1 MSSIR
6 EVAHA
11 AGVSVATVS
20 RALSCPEKVSKST
33 RKKVQQAID
42 ELKYRPNML
51 ARNFRSARSYSLLV
65 LVPDISNPFFA
76 LVIRAI
82 EDRAQQKGYSVLLGD
97 TRDSAKREQDYM
109 RLAETR
115 LADGVIQL
123 RPHSL
128 GDTPSSESLSFPYIN
143 LCAAQS
149 TPAPSIRV
157 DNALAAEE
165 VVAHFFGFGHRR
177 IGVITGLRDNAHTQD
192 RFEGYKRGLEKQGLA
207 FDPALVAE
215 GNFSMPSGQSAARQF
230 IAMSEPPTAIFCMND
245 EMAIGA
251 GQCLKDS
258 GLSIPGDVSI
268 VGFDDISYAK
278 YSDPPLTTIAQPA
291 ETMGTVATDL
301 LLQLIDGEVL
311 SAKEYVLPFEFI
323 HRGSTGPARS

>member
-6 EVAHA
+6 EVAGA

-20 RALSCPEKVSKST
+20 RVLSNPEKVASST
-33 RKKVQQAID
+33 RKKVQKAID
-42 ELKYRPNML
+42 ELNYRPNML

-97 TRDSAKREQDYM
+97 TRDSARREQDYM

-128 GDTPSSESLSFPYIN
+128 GDAPSSESLGFPCIN
-143 LCAAQS
+143 LCGAES

-157 DNALAAEE
+157 DNVRAAEM
-165 VVAHFFGFGHRR
+165 VVEHLVALGHRR
-177 IGVITGLRDNAHTQD
+177 IGVITGLQENVHTQD
-192 RFEGYKRGLEKQGLA
+192 RFQGYRQGLSNA
-207 FDPALVAE
+207 GLKFEPKLVVE
-215 GNFSMPSGQSAARQF
+215 GNFSMPSGQNAGRQF
-230 IAMSEPPTAIFCMND
+230 AEMKQPPTAIFCMND

-251 GQCLKDS
+251 SQGLKAY
-258 GLSIPGDVSI
+258 GLSIPEQVSI
-268 VGFDDISYAK
+268 VGFDDIDYAK
-278 YSDPPLTTIAQPA
+278 YNDPPLTTIAQPA
-291 ETMGTVATDL
+291 EAMGTIATDL
-301 LLQLIDGEVL
+301 LLQLIDGQTL
-311 SAKEYVLPFEFI
+311 SRTEYVLPFEFI
-323 HRGSTGPARS
+323 LRDSTGPANS